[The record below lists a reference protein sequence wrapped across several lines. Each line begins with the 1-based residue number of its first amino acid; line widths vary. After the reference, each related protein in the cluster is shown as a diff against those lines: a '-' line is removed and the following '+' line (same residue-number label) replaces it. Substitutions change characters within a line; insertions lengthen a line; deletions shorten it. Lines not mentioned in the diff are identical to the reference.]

1 MGAHFLAERRH
12 AWRAGK
18 CGRQSRRTILEQPC
32 NLACLVVSD
41 ANVLMNY
48 DITIKLSVVSPE
60 NAERIEK
67 RLRAIL
73 EFGTI
78 REVIGDALDLENDHH
93 LIDVVVTPE
102 NRAEA
107 R

>member
-1 MGAHFLAERRH
+1 MER
-12 AWRAGK
+12 A
-18 CGRQSRRTILEQPC
+18 
-32 NLACLVVSD
+32 
-41 ANVLMNY
+41 MNY
-48 DITIKLSVVSPE
+48 DVTIKLAVESPE

-93 LIDVVVTPE
+93 LIDVAVTSADRVV
-102 NRAEA
+102 A

>member
-1 MGAHFLAERRH
+1 
-12 AWRAGK
+12 
-18 CGRQSRRTILEQPC
+18 
-32 NLACLVVSD
+32 
-41 ANVLMNY
+41 MNY
-48 DITIKLSVVSPE
+48 HITIKLAVVSPE

-93 LIDVVVTPE
+93 LIGVVVTPAD
-102 NRAEA
+102 RVAA